1 MKEIITNAFH
11 YDERNNICLEFG
23 NHYIGIVSGRSF
35 DTEGKL
41 PDIGFVKFEELQQ
54 PFFEGDKEEAY
65 KPRTD
70 MSAIILY
77 FNSVESVDAVIR
89 ALQEARRHIKP
100 ASD

>member
-1 MKEIITNAFH
+1 MSKIETHAFH

-23 NHYIGIVSGRSF
+23 NHFIGIKAGRSY

-41 PDIGFVKFEELQQ
+41 PDVGYVQFEELQK
-54 PFFEGDKEEAY
+54 PFFEGDKEEDY

-70 MSAIILY
+70 MSSIILY
-77 FNSVESVDAVIR
+77 FPTVESVDAVIR
-89 ALQEARRHIKP
+89 ALQDAKRHIKP